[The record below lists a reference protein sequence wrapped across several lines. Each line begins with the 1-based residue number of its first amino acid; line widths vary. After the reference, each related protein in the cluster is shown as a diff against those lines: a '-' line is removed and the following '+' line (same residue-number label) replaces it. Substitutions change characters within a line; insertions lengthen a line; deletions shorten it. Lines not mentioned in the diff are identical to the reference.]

1 MILNDDFIDMN
12 KKVVVNYRDTELF
25 NGLVS
30 SKFIGFIIIFRAVGA
45 WMLRIDEV
53 ISELK
58 LIRKE
63 LRESAS
69 E

>member
-1 MILNDDFIDMN
+1 MVSLII
-12 KKVVVNYRDTELF
+12 
-25 NGLVS
+25 GLAV
-30 SKFIGFIIIFRAVGA
+30 FIGLILIFRAVGA